1 MRSFPSVELCRAIR
15 SVHNIV
21 FASSL
26 IAFPSQCIPCTCRL
40 HRASLDLARNCL
52 PRGCFRATATT
63 IVLAQ
68 RRSNVFIEPAVA
80 EMLEEECGRAVLTA
94 IVAAK

>member
-1 MRSFPSVELCRAIR
+1 MSFCAFFHRIPNSTCFLLLL
-15 SVHNIV
+15 S
-21 FASSL
+21 ASH
-26 IAFPSQCIPCTCRL
+26 R

-94 IVAAK
+94 IAAAK